1 MSQYTGRLPGI
12 DGLAEEANVDV
23 MSDGSNNEM
32 NKIAEVVEQKKEV
45 VTNLKEQVL
54 NMANSELQAP
64 NITASEVENINMIKE
79 DAVMVAKEAAEILA
93 DGMEAA
99 QALFS

>member
-1 MSQYTGRLPGI
+1 M

-45 VTNLKEQVL
+45 VTNLKEQVV

-79 DAVMVAKEAAEILA
+79 DAVMVAKAAADILA
-93 DGMEAA
+93 SGMEAA
-99 QALFS
+99 EALFS

>member
-1 MSQYTGRLPGI
+1 LSQYAGRLPGM

-45 VTNLKEQVL
+45 VTNLKEQVV

-79 DAVMVAKEAAEILA
+79 DAVMVAKAAADILA
-93 DGMEAA
+93 SGMEAA
-99 QALFS
+99 EALFS

>member
-1 MSQYTGRLPGI
+1 MSQYAGRLPGM

-45 VTNLKEQVL
+45 VTNLKEQVV

-79 DAVMVAKEAAEILA
+79 DAVMVAKAAADILA
-93 DGMEAA
+93 SGMEAA
-99 QALFS
+99 EALFS